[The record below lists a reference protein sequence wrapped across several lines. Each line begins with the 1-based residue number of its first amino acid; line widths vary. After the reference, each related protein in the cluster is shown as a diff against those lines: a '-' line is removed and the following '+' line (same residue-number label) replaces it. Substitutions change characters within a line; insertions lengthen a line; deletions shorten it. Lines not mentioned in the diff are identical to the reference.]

1 MDVDLEVVISC
12 VVLISAGLGLGLG
25 LRFLKWM
32 KGLVK
37 NDALKNVM
45 SRPFVRLA
53 LWLILG
59 ALFFR
64 PFMDCSSLLIESAK
78 IPYMLMQPV
87 SVRSLPAGW
96 EISHYALYVGIRMLL
111 FGLIYGYALWMVPKV
126 LSMFA
131 LENGVPIQSRG
142 LDGTSIALA
151 SGSLL
156 HGLVTSV
163 AFGIQQLP
171 IPALLGN
178 DDSTAN
184 YFIGWLIAFILLPAI
199 LYGLNRIVHRKFAS
213 ATMVSVNL
221 S

>member
-25 LRFLKWM
+25 LRFLKWIT
-32 KGLVK
+32 GLVK
-37 NDALKNVM
+37 NDVLKNVI
-45 SRPFVRLA
+45 SRPFVRLT

-59 ALFFR
+59 SLFYR
-64 PFMDCSSLLIESAK
+64 PFMDCFSLLIESAK
-78 IPYMLMQPV
+78 LPYMLMQPV
-87 SVRSLPAGW
+87 SERSLPAGW
-96 EISHYALYVGIRMLL
+96 EISHYVLYVGIRMLL
-111 FGLIYGYALWMVPKV
+111 FGMIYGYVLWMVPKV
-126 LSMFA
+126 ISVFA
-131 LENGVPIQSRG
+131 LEKGVSIQSRG
-142 LDGTSIALA
+142 LERTSIALA

-199 LYGLNRIVHRKFAS
+199 MYGLNKIVNRKFESAS
-213 ATMVSVNL
+213 MLRANL